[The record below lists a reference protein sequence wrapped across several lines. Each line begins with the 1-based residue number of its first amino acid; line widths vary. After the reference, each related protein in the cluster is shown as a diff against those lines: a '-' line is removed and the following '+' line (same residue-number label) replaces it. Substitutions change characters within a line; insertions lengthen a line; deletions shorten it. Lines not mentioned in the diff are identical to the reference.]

1 MTILH
6 LLAVAAKF
14 ALGYGLILCLLGFTF
29 IAMDQFEERYSAFK
43 AKRKA
48 DAAKKALAD
57 KQAGGIAK

>member
-1 MTILH
+1 MTLTH
-6 LLAVAAKF
+6 LIAIAAKF
-14 ALGYGLILCLLGFTF
+14 AITYGLFLCLLGVTF

-48 DAAKKALAD
+48 DAAKKAQAE